1 MKHWNKLARMNIITR
16 KTITK
21 RKQPRGRIIR
31 KRDTK
36 RRRRWRTRIIVTTII
51 SPEILSQYLKSGM

>member
-1 MKHWNKLARMNIITR
+1 MNIITR

-21 RKQPRGRIIR
+21 RMQPRGRIIR